1 MMVLIFIIVLRD
13 HRYLRRGREIRFYRA
28 VMVTSNNR
36 PQPGSAYGEELK
48 IEDLWM
54 SPGSVIFIVVF
65 L

>member
-1 MMVLIFIIVLRD
+1 MMVLIFFIVLRD

-48 IEDLWM
+48 IED
-54 SPGSVIFIVVF
+54 
-65 L
+65 